1 MNLYTS
7 HRFLGASIKTWYF
20 FRFKTVGIK
29 GSQTEYWT
37 NSFKMNFKIIT
48 LLVIVG
54 VLVALAEAEN
64 PSKLQQIIEIFRYKF
79 IKDKRNSTFKNLKK
93 SYFYL

>member
-1 MNLYTS
+1 
-7 HRFLGASIKTWYF
+7 
-20 FRFKTVGIK
+20 
-29 GSQTEYWT
+29 
-37 NSFKMNFKIIT
+37 MNFKIIT

-79 IKDKRNSTFKNLKK
+79 RNDKRNSASKNLKNLIFISEYNSLNK
-93 SYFYL
+93 S